1 MLNQRSKKRKSAIQ
15 ELIDESKYAGRKL
28 IFNGRDIRFESE
40 KDLESYLDDQFED
53 IFPGLILLARQY
65 TISNQR
71 CDLLC
76 YKRTNSQGVI
86 VEIKNQIDRY
96 VVPQLVR
103 YRKILLLQQPFA
115 DLVDYSLPLELIA
128 VAPKFHE
135 DNHTDKEACK
145 FEENIHFLDFSL
157 SHQNGFSE
165 FKILGKIHNI
175 NFPIAGLNSLDPD
188 TPSQHYSLLPDIGFF
203 KGDLPQPVHN
213 DFIKLH
219 SLFMRQ
225 PMVKHWATNSSR
237 ILYSTGKGVNS
248 KKLAEIT
255 NTSRGLYLYLWLPSR
270 VRTNVKL
277 PLARFGLF
285 CDPNCSPL
293 SRESTVK
300 WVVCT
305 NDTINT
311 KEEPGGNIFSTT
323 TRQGMSKWTKAK
335 FYLGVSSSF
344 SNNTRLLLKSLI
356 TEFELLDISED
367 LDWWA
372 KVEHDTPTTLGWY
385 IDLAIGAW
393 NHQIN
398 K

>member
-15 ELIDESKYAGRKL
+15 ELIDESKYADRKL
-28 IFNGRDIRFESE
+28 VFNGRNLRFESE
-40 KDLESYLDDQFED
+40 KDLESYLDDQFEY
-53 IFPGLILLARQY
+53 IFPGLALLARQY
-65 TISNQR
+65 TMSNQR

-76 YKRTNSQGVI
+76 YKRINKQGVI

-128 VAPKFHE
+128 IAPKFHE
-135 DNHTDKEACK
+135 DNYTDKEACK

-157 SHQNGFSE
+157 SHQNGSGE
-165 FKILGKIHNI
+165 LKILGKIHNI
-175 NFPIAGLNSLDPD
+175 NFPIAGLNALDPD
-188 TPSQHYSLLPDIGFF
+188 APSQHYSLLPDIGFF
-203 KGDLPQPVHN
+203 KGDLPQSVRS

-225 PMVKHWATNSSR
+225 LMVKHWATNSSR

-270 VRTNVKL
+270 VKTNVKL

-285 CDPNCSPL
+285 CDLNCSPL

-300 WVVCT
+300 WIVCT
-305 NDTINT
+305 NNTINT
-311 KEEPGGNIFSTT
+311 KEEPGGNIFSGV
-323 TRQGMSKWTKAK
+323 TRQGMPKWTKVRS
-335 FYLGVSSSF
+335 YLGSSSLL
-344 SNNTRLLLKSLI
+344 SSNTRSLLISLI
-356 TEFELLDISED
+356 TEFELLDIDRD
-367 LDWWA
+367 LNWWDEF
-372 KVEHDTPTTLGWY
+372 EHDAPINLGWY
-385 IDLAIGAW
+385 IDLAIAAW